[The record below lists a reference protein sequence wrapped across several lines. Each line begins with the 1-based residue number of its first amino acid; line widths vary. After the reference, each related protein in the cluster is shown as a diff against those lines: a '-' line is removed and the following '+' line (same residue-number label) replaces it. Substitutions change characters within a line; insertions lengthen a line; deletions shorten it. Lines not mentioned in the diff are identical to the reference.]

1 MWIQSVK
8 AAFDALVKITPL
20 EGGRE
25 ARARAADLSKML
37 LKLCD
42 RHGWTARLL
51 DLEGL
56 NFLVSGEG
64 VGALMN
70 EAGGHRFVGEDPSSG
85 KRHTSFCSVSVSFA
99 SDEPGGLVDPA
110 DVEYSF
116 QKSSGPGGQHVNK
129 TESAVR
135 ARHLPTGLTAL
146 AQSGRCQHENK
157 RLALRMLS
165 HKAAE
170 AHAAEQKA
178 SQRAQRGSR
187 EAVGFGSADR
197 SYRIKEDLCVDSRSG
212 RRMSARLALH
222 GRCDELWSP
231 STPND

>member
-1 MWIQSVK
+1 
-8 AAFDALVKITPL
+8 
-20 EGGRE
+20 
-25 ARARAADLSKML
+25 ML

-42 RHGWTARLL
+42 RRGWAARLI
-51 DLEGL
+51 DFDGL
-56 NFLVSGEG
+56 VFLVSGAG
-64 VGALMN
+64 VEALSQ

-99 SDEPGGLVDPA
+99 SDKPGGLVNPL

-135 ARHLPTGLTAL
+135 AKHVPTGLSVL
-146 AQSGRCQHENK
+146 AQAGRCQHENK

-170 AHAAEQKA
+170 AQAAEQKA
-178 SQRAQRGSR
+178 SQQAQRASR

-222 GRCDELWSP
+222 GRCDELWAP
-231 STPND
+231 SAPEA